1 MDYIYI
7 PVQLDEI
14 ILINNIISDEER
26 ERLIEVSKPLL
37 ISGAELGRMYGGADY
52 PGNQTLSNLHHNP
65 EFDYLHKEMLKCIK
79 KESGMDLEIVKS
91 WVNWTDGNKKDINWH
106 LHHCTYACVYYM
118 KTNPFLTSGTLFD
131 LVINKRKRK
140 KFVKGSQNSLML
152 FPGHVLHTAPSSFL
166 RRDRYT
172 LACNLEFKE

>member
-14 ILINNIISDEER
+14 RLINNIISDEER

-37 ISGAELGRMYGGADY
+37 V
-52 PGNQTLSNLHHNP
+52 HNP

-91 WVNWTDGNKKDINWH
+91 WVNWTNGRKKDVNWH

-131 LVINKRKRK
+131 LVINKKKRK
-140 KFVKGSQNSLML
+140 KFVKASQNSLML